1 MKSPRIFLAAVAA
14 TLLSSATAFAVPPSA
29 DQVTVT
35 QGRHSR
41 TEAKMDALFSSP
53 QERMM
58 FKTEMHQATRGM
70 PRDQKKAYKKQ
81 QMQHIRAMNDAD
93 KAAWRQSLQAKWD
106 ALPVDRRTKLA
117 QKIEKRAGKHAGT
130 HAGKHHNRD
139 RNEDND
145 QGMAAPQQQ

>member
-1 MKSPRIFLAAVAA
+1 MKSPRIFLAAAAA
-14 TLLSSATAFAVPPSA
+14 TLLSTATALAIPPSA

-35 QGRHSR
+35 SGHPSR
-41 TEAKMDALFSSP
+41 KEAKMDALFSSP

-58 FKTEMHQATRGM
+58 FKAEMHQATRGM

-117 QKIEKRAGKHAGT
+117 QKIEKHAAKHEGR
-130 HAGKHHNRD
+130 KNRQD
-139 RNEDND
+139 SND
-145 QGMAAPQQQ
+145 EMASPQQQ